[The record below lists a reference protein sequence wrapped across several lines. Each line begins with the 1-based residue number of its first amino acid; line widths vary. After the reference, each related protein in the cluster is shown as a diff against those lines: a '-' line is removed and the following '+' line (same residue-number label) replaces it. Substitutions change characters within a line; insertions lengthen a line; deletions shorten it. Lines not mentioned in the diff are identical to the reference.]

1 MYSKNKSK
9 LLQTLEECM
18 PPLSHEDAIE
28 MIAQMVRQPVSNPIE
43 AGLRL
48 GRIEKEHSILH
59 AESQLKLHA
68 AMESFDG
75 AALDSALP
83 VSDKELTELAEV
95 AAELDDDDDDDD
107 DVDDEDVEDDDDDE
121 LDDELDDDDD
131 ADDGDSAAALKNER
145 PADPLTLYNLQDR
158 TQ

>member
-1 MYSKNKSK
+1 
-9 LLQTLEECM
+9 M

-28 MIAQMVRQPVSNPIE
+28 MIAQMVRQPISNPIE

-48 GRIEKEHSILH
+48 GRIEKEHSIMH

-75 AALDSALP
+75 AALDSVLP

-95 AAELDDDDDDDD
+95 AVALDDADDDDDVDEDDDDDDDD
-107 DVDDEDVEDDDDDE
+107 DDE
-121 LDDELDDDDD
+121 LDDGD
-131 ADDGDSAAALKNER
+131 ADEGDNAAALKNER
-145 PADPLTLYNLQDR
+145 SVDPLTLYNLQDR
-158 TQ
+158 IQ

>member
-9 LLQTLEECM
+9 LLQTLEECV
-18 PPLSHEDAIE
+18 PPLSHEDAIG
-28 MIAQMVRQPVSNPIE
+28 MIAQMVRQPISNPIE

-48 GRIEKEHSILH
+48 GRIEKEHNIMH

-95 AAELDDDDDDDD
+95 AAELDDDDDDGA
-107 DVDDEDVEDDDDDE
+107 DEDDEDDDDDDM
-121 LDDELDDDDD
+121 DDELEDDDD
-131 ADDGDSAAALKNER
+131 ADDGDNAAALKNER
-145 PADPLTLYNLQDR
+145 PADPMTLYNLQER
-158 TQ
+158 IQ